1 MRSAERGDRY
11 GKRCIC
17 PRAVLLWDT
26 EKERRK
32 PLRKPEPKGA
42 RQARRR
48 RAGTPARKP
57 APSFEKAPK
66 YMSNVATASRPAL
79 RFGLCQDEVGAEII
93 DNAQKRSGMDP
104 GYGVRLQQ
112 ARKMCGMCVEQPVCA
127 AWILKAERPGGSWDA
142 FYAGMTPKE
151 REKRGIKG

>member
-1 MRSAERGDRY
+1 
-11 GKRCIC
+11 
-17 PRAVLLWDT
+17 
-26 EKERRK
+26 
-32 PLRKPEPKGA
+32 
-42 RQARRR
+42 
-48 RAGTPARKP
+48 
-57 APSFEKAPK
+57 
-66 YMSNVATASRPAL
+66 MSNVATVARPAL
-79 RFGLCQDEVGAEII
+79 RFGLCRDEVGAEII